1 MVSLCP
7 YLHKFNKYFVYSIV
21 NTLENAFILIFWII
35 IYISINKSSLEVL
48 FSITVFEFLSKLLES
63 DPDQDLIECH
73 VVVHFRVAWIH
84 LNYSLVLQ
92 IDIQL
97 IKMEPL
103 CELEDKRLEDV
114 VRPAIINIILA
125 FLFQVESS
133 SEQEVVYQ

>member
-1 MVSLCP
+1 M
-7 YLHKFNKYFVYSIV
+7 
-21 NTLENAFILIFWII
+21 
-35 IYISINKSSLEVL
+35 

-63 DPDQDLIECH
+63 DPDQDLIKRH
-73 VVVHFRVAWIH
+73 IVVHFRMAWVH

-97 IKMEPL
+97 IEMESI
-103 CELEDKRLEDV
+103 CELEDKRFEYL

-133 SEQEVVYQ
+133 AEQEVVN

>member
-1 MVSLCP
+1 M
-7 YLHKFNKYFVYSIV
+7 YFKF
-21 NTLENAFILIFWII
+21 FWII
-35 IYISINKSSLEVL
+35 INIIINKSSLEVL

-63 DPDQDLIECH
+63 DPDQDLIQSH
-73 VVVHFRVAWIH
+73 VIVHFWVAWVY

-92 IDIQL
+92 ICIQL

-125 FLFQVESS
+125 FLFQVESG
-133 SEQEVVYQ
+133 SEQEVVS